1 MEGDVPKQAETK
13 ERIQR
18 DLSGDL
24 LEVNHATRRFFR
36 CWLDGSYLGYDHYQ
50 VNLEFLKANHDNPKK
65 LRMFVIS
72 EFTKYTAH
80 DADCSYGYAQKVIV
94 ETISKD
100 KLEKLNN
107 LLIEDALDLIA
118 DWLEERKVA

>member
-1 MEGDVPKQAETK
+1 MKGAEKK

-50 VNLEFLKANHDNPKK
+50 VNLEFLKANHDNSKK

>member
-1 MEGDVPKQAETK
+1 MPKQAETK

-50 VNLEFLKANHDNPKK
+50 ANLEFLKANHDKPKR

>member
-1 MEGDVPKQAETK
+1 MTLKQAEKK

-24 LEVNHATRRFFR
+24 LEINHATRRFFR
-36 CWLDGSYLGYDHYQ
+36 CWLDGSYLGEPQYREN
-50 VNLEFLKANHDNPKK
+50 VEFLKANHDNKK
-65 LRMFVIS
+65 RLRMFVIT
-72 EFTKYTAH
+72 EFTKYTAY
-80 DADCSYGYAQKVIV
+80 DAHCSYSYAQKVIV
-94 ETISKD
+94 ETISRD
-100 KLEKLNN
+100 KLDKLND

>member
-1 MEGDVPKQAETK
+1 MPKQAKTK

-50 VNLEFLKANHDNPKK
+50 ANLEFLKANHDNPKR

-94 ETISKD
+94 ETIGKD

>member
-18 DLSGDL
+18 DLNGDL

-50 VNLEFLKANHDNPKK
+50 ANLEFLKANHDNPKR

>member
-1 MEGDVPKQAETK
+1 MPKQAETK

-50 VNLEFLKANHDNPKK
+50 ENLEFLKANHDNSKR
-65 LRMFVIS
+65 LRIFVIS